1 MSLFNAFFAN
11 GFEKLLWLVDR
22 YHIFPKSMCMSDLKI
37 EISSGFFFYF
47 EIISF

>member
-11 GFEKLLWLVDR
+11 GFEKLLQLVDR

-37 EISSGFFFYF
+37 EISSGFLFYF

>member
-37 EISSGFFFYF
+37 EIS
-47 EIISF
+47 